1 MEKKVIMNNRC
12 GQFTDPRFNLLI
24 YAYIQD
30 GCVVFY
36 ACMSHVTK
44 DPLWQWLKLV
54 LVTVKTQKVKVES
67 Y

>member
-24 YAYIQD
+24 YTYIQD

-44 DPLWQWLKLV
+44 DPLWQW
-54 LVTVKTQKVKVES
+54 
-67 Y
+67 